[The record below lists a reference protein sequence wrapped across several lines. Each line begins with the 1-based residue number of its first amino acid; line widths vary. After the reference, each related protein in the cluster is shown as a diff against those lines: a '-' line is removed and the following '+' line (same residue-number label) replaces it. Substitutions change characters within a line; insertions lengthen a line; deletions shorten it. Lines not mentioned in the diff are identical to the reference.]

1 MSFMSGKKSNF
12 INIGCE
18 SIDEFNSAA
27 DEFIFAVFPNYPN
40 YYTTGQRNLHIS
52 TQESTPVTVT
62 VRTTGGSVLLT
73 TTTVM
78 PNTGKKI
85 TLPFDTAVNSITQR
99 NKGIEV
105 TAEEGKSIR
114 VAVENYAV
122 ATSDSYLILPT
133 LDFPVMNYTYYAIST
148 DGPVSWEQIH
158 STAIIVAARDN
169 TVVTI
174 TPTQTITIPT
184 DLIPGG
190 TTVTAGNSATFTLN
204 RLQTF
209 AIRAYAKD
217 ITGTKVFTTK
227 PIAFF
232 TGHECGNVP
241 EGVCCCDVLMEQVT
255 PTVNWGKVFIF
266 ALLRGQAAGA
276 YIKVIGHE
284 STTTFTLRCSNGNTQ
299 SYTLSGSLK
308 VTTILLTPETLICS
322 ITSNQPIF
330 VVQLCPSQQQGS
342 TQGDPFMI
350 IVPPVEQFSTN
361 VTFPGYGDRFPQ
373 NYVNVAVLGTQ
384 VPTGVYLGSTLISSG
399 WTAARFPNGS
409 TIGYVTQ
416 VTTSGVQYN
425 LKITENRKMMVS
437 VYGYDNYDSYGY
449 IAGMDL
455 LPTAGIILYCYNLS
469 AYSHIN
475 FFTEVP
481 DCGAPDLPSGTQLQV
496 AFSTTFYTSTANYSC
511 NIGYT
516 LIGNATRVCLQNST
530 WSGVVPVCQSTIYL
544 FLNIF

>member
-1 MSFMSGKKSNF
+1 MCRILTINQLSFVL
-12 INIGCE
+12 GCQ

-27 DEFIFAVFPNYPN
+27 NEFILALYPN
-40 YYTTGQRNLHIS
+40 YYHDSGQKNLHIT
-52 TQESTPVTVT
+52 TQESTPVSVT

-78 PNTGKKI
+78 PNTGTKI
-85 TLPFDTAVNSITQR
+85 TLPYDTAVNSITQR

-105 TAEEGKSIR
+105 IAEEGKSIR
-114 VAVENYAV
+114 VTVENYAEF
-122 ATSDSYLILPT
+122 TSDSYLVLPT

-148 DGPVSWEQIH
+148 DGWGLSY
-158 STAIIVAARDN
+158 STAIIVAAKDN

-174 TPTQTITIPT
+174 SPTQTITIPS

-190 TTVTAGNSATFTLN
+190 TTVTPGNSATFTLN
-204 RLQTF
+204 RLQTY
-209 AIRAYAKD
+209 AIRPNALD

-241 EGVCCCDVLMEQVT
+241 QGVCCCDALMEQVT

-276 YIKVIGHE
+276 YIKVIGHK

-342 TQGDPFMI
+342 SQGDPFMI
-350 IVPPVEQFSTN
+350 IVPPIEQFSTN

-449 IAGMDL
+449 VAGMDL
-455 LPTAGIILYCYNLS
+455 LPTAGIIIIILL
-469 AYSHIN
+469 
-475 FFTEVP
+475 
-481 DCGAPDLPSGTQLQV
+481 
-496 AFSTTFYTSTANYSC
+496 
-511 NIGYT
+511 
-516 LIGNATRVCLQNST
+516 
-530 WSGVVPVCQSTIYL
+530 
-544 FLNIF
+544 